1 MIKKRVGTTLGA
13 ILEIMIV
20 VDSYV
25 NIESSPVVD
34 LINSKG
40 QRFEGCDVLNL
51 GGVEVDIFTLPTKDS
66 EVLTITSPF
75 STPYVLGAVSSEQTF
90 LDEIALLPS
99 GEYPSDVVGKD
110 DILIKR
116 QDTRLILSD
125 KIHQTST
132 RVKGN
137 LEISDGAT
145 PAQSATLAE
154 PLLAYIAQL
163 QATITELN
171 ANIEAVAIGAQVPPP
186 PVVVPPAIPAITSQL
201 VKIER

>member
-40 QRFEGCDVLNL
+40 QRFEGCEIVRFWGENVNL
-51 GGVEVDIFTLPTKDS
+51 ISALEKDN

-75 STPYVLGAVSSEQTF
+75 STPYVLGSTDTLEDYIDLVT
-90 LDEIALLPS
+90 LLPS
-99 GEYPSDVVGKD
+99 GEYPSDVIGKD
-110 DILIKR
+110 DVLIKR

-132 RVKGN
+132 RVQGN
-137 LEISDGAT
+137 LEISDGAI

>member
-34 LINSKG
+34 LINSRG

-51 GGVEVDIFTLPTKDS
+51 GGVEVDIFTLPAKDS

-75 STPYVLGAVSSEQTF
+75 STPYVLGAISSEQTF

-99 GEYPSDVVGKD
+99 GEYPSDVIGKD
-110 DILIKR
+110 DVLIKR

-132 RVKGN
+132 RVQGN
-137 LEISDGAT
+137 LEISDGAI
-145 PAQSATLAE
+145 PALSATLAE
-154 PLLAYIAQL
+154 PLLNYITAL

-171 ANIEAVAIGAQVPPP
+171 ANIEAVAILAQVQPP

>member
-99 GEYPSDVVGKD
+99 GEYPSDVIGKD
-110 DILIKR
+110 DVLIKR

-132 RVKGN
+132 RVQGN

-154 PLLAYIAQL
+154 PLLTYITAL

-171 ANIEAVAIGAQVPPP
+171 ANIEAVAILAQVQPP

>member
-40 QRFEGCDVLNL
+40 QRFEGCDVLNP

-99 GEYPSDVVGKD
+99 GEYPSDVIGKD

-132 RVKGN
+132 RVQGN

-171 ANIEAVAIGAQVPPP
+171 ANIEAVAILAQVQPP